1 MCVAKIHQV
10 SGLLAQ
16 MISIFGTLGSS
27 FRGGGLRACE
37 GRARLQGVSAVP
49 GGGGEAL
56 EAVGRPGVPRGG
68 SRLLPERGRGYCR
81 PSPRG

>member
-1 MCVAKIHQV
+1 M
-10 SGLLAQ
+10 
-16 MISIFGTLGSS
+16 
-27 FRGGGLRACE
+27 RG
-37 GRARLQGVSAVP
+37 QGAAAECLAVP

-56 EAVGRPGVPRGG
+56 EAVGRPGVRRGG